1 MKGHF
6 MRGHAVAALAL
17 GALVIPATASASGE
31 KPMEEVPKRAE
42 PGELDRHDCADERL
56 RRKVRCGR
64 SPRLVLRE

>member
-6 MRGHAVAALAL
+6 MRVHAVAALAL

-42 PGELDRHDCADERL
+42 PGELDRHDCADENL
-56 RRKVRCGR
+56 
-64 SPRLVLRE
+64 